1 VKIISDNN
9 TILGLPPVREPATG
23 HVAPPSLQTFCVQ
36 TPARHCSRE
45 QLLDIATD
53 AAQYGSWELSGSRD
67 HIEAI
72 CRDYSEN
79 MASELHA
86 ANEEIVRLRALLARQ
101 SAQQA
106 RDAHLWLAFEAMTLR
121 LTGETCAQVMAR
133 MTAEDVAERT
143 RMAVELAERHATE
156 RFERASTGVQ
166 AYSKMQYIDEPDT
179 VVAEVP
185 NG

>member
-1 VKIISDNN
+1 MKIISDNN

-23 HVAPPSLQTFCVQ
+23 HVAPPSLQTFCVA
-36 TPARHCSRE
+36 TPASQCTRD
-45 QLLDIATD
+45 QLLDIAAD
-53 AAQYGSWELSGSRD
+53 AAQYGSWELAGSRD

-72 CRDYSEN
+72 CRDYSER
-79 MASELHA
+79 MAGELHTA
-86 ANEEIVRLRALLARQ
+86 LEECVRLRSILARQ

-133 MTAEDVAERT
+133 MTQEDVEERT
-143 RMAVELAERHATE
+143 RMAVELAERGAVE

-179 VVAEVP
+179 VVVEVP
-185 NG
+185 